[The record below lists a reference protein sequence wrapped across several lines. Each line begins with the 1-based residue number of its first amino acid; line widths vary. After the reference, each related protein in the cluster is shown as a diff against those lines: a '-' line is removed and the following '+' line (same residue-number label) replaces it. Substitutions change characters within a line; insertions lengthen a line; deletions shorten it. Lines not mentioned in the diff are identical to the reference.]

1 MDKKSSEKLGGETGR
16 GKGQPLEP
24 DTLTNPS
31 SPHGRV
37 QTAGAIP
44 KNLKKLK
51 NILSAMG
58 EGLANQHLSESATTQ
73 DFGLLTWPTITE
85 KEINKEHST
94 QDAKGLKHGA
104 SSIKRILVVGHE
116 WGFSDVLISKALGLA
131 QRNDCGIVALNV
143 IPVAESFFS
152 ALSSNAKDEIME
164 LVDKSV
170 TKFREKVASMGIPFT
185 HLTRVG
191 KGNVV
196 AEEVDNNLKSI
207 SFVLVDSGWKK
218 ETIQSSIAVHYME
231 TASCL
236 S

>member
-1 MDKKSSEKLGGETGR
+1 M
-16 GKGQPLEP
+16 
-24 DTLTNPS
+24 
-31 SPHGRV
+31 
-37 QTAGAIP
+37 A
-44 KNLKKLK
+44 
-51 NILSAMG
+51 AMG
-58 EGLANQHLSESATTQ
+58 EGLANQHLSESAATQ
-73 DFGLLTWPTITE
+73 DFSLLTWPTITE
-85 KEINKEHST
+85 KEINKERSS
-94 QDAKGLKHGA
+94 QDAKGLKNSA
-104 SSIKRILVVGHE
+104 TSIKRILVVGHE

-170 TKFREKVASMGIPFT
+170 TKFREKVASLGIPFT
-185 HLTRVG
+185 HLTKVG